1 MDGAKI
7 LLLACVLSS
16 CVSSSQS
23 VICKAMPGKTCTNAH
38 GSLMSSICCVA
49 ILMVLFAK

>member
-23 VICKAMPGKTCTNAH
+23 AVCKAIPGKTCTNVH
-38 GSLMSSICCVA
+38 GSLTSLICCVA